1 MHLNIDGIFLV
12 RSGTYKWHHSSP
24 GEERSPTGTAQGL
37 KSASLRLENVKHFPC
52 LLPFAEERWWKF
64 WTRRVWYLELSQMGG
79 FFELTTNKQ
88 KRNLNKLRRLSVI
101 ERAQNITWIIKES
114 WTLKRPP
121 AFLKNPSK
129 DNQVYCLKLTTTTDI
144 QEAKAVVFQQP
155 RGMPSTQSSWKVL
168 SRIHR
173 KVSS

>member
-1 MHLNIDGIFLV
+1 
-12 RSGTYKWHHSSP
+12 
-24 GEERSPTGTAQGL
+24 
-37 KSASLRLENVKHFPC
+37 
-52 LLPFAEERWWKF
+52 
-64 WTRRVWYLELSQMGG
+64 MGG

-121 AFLKNPSK
+121 AFLKNPNK

-144 QEAKAVVFQQP
+144 QEAKAVVF
-155 RGMPSTQSSWKVL
+155 
-168 SRIHR
+168 
-173 KVSS
+173 